1 MIDWER
7 VAELRSE
14 IGAEGFAEV
23 VELFLDE
30 VEAVVMAL
38 GQKPRKLEDELHF
51 LKGSALNLGFRAFG
65 AQCQIGEK
73 LAAAGRSDEVDVSN
87 ILDVYGASKTCFM
100 TRLEEFT
107 TAA

>member
-30 VEAVVMAL
+30 VEAMVMAM
-38 GQKPRKLEDELHF
+38 GKTPGKLEDELHF
-51 LKGSALNLGFRAFG
+51 LKGSALNLGFRTFS
-65 AQCQIGEK
+65 AQCQKGET
-73 LAAAGRSDEVDVSN
+73 LAASGHDRRGRSGCHPA
-87 ILDVYGASKTCFM
+87 ILRGIEGTFHAA
-100 TRLEEFT
+100 TR
-107 TAA
+107 